1 MLVLSRKVGNQI
13 VSADNIR
20 VTVLEVSGN
29 QVRLGFS
36 APCQIAIRRSEL
48 EDAKRREG
56 EPAQGVT
63 PTITGLDSGEQ
74 SSD

>member
-1 MLVLSRKVGNQI
+1 MLVLSRKVGDQI
-13 VSADNIR
+13 VIADNIR

-29 QVRLGFS
+29 QVRLGFN
-36 APCQIAIRRSEL
+36 APCQIAIWRGEL

-56 EPAQGVT
+56 EPIRGVMA
-63 PTITGLDSGEQ
+63 PFSGLDSGDR